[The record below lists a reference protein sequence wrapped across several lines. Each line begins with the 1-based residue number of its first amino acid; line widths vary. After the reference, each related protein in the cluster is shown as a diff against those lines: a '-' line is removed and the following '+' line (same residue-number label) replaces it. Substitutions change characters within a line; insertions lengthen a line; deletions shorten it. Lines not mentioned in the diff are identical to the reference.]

1 MATPTIDFEV
11 YVNSNTPAP
20 ERTTAL
26 TELFAN
32 EDAAGIE
39 YAVVMPSPTPRP
51 DNRALYETAGA
62 ERRAILCCQVNPTR
76 AAPSTRSA
84 RRRRTGGCACSS
96 SCQRFTTS

>member
-39 YAVVMPSPTPRP
+39 
-51 DNRALYETAGA
+51 
-62 ERRAILCCQVNPTR
+62 
-76 AAPSTRSA
+76 
-84 RRRRTGGCACSS
+84 
-96 SCQRFTTS
+96 